1 MIHKIL
7 GRLSAARSFV
17 FAALALAGFTSFAT
31 DYIDATGNPASATCT
46 QITSST
52 TTL

>member
-7 GRLSAARSFV
+7 GRFASARSFV

-31 DYIDATGNPASATCT
+31 VYIDATGNPASAR
-46 QITSST
+46 S
-52 TTL
+52 